1 MLMNLPE
8 LLRNNKLIKL
18 KRYKP
23 IKNSRRAEI
32 WYKRELLLF
41 VKQLRDEIESAVEN
55 NRTFFRRNFTMLLM
69 MIALHYSTSSIA

>member
-1 MLMNLPE
+1 M
-8 LLRNNKLIKL
+8 
-18 KRYKP
+18 
-23 IKNSRRAEI
+23 
-32 WYKRELLLF
+32 LLF